1 MSLRICI
8 FYILPFLSGFV
19 HLLTSLTESLL
30 NCLRGSIVATIW
42 SIVRGVLGEVEDE
55 VDTKVD
61 DWKAAGFVD
70 DFFFD
75 RRRVGDLELVFT
87 KVAELC
93 FPV

>member
-1 MSLRICI
+1 M
-8 FYILPFLSGFV
+8 

-70 DFFFD
+70 DFFD
-75 RRRVGDLELVFT
+75 RRRVDDLELVFT
-87 KVAELC
+87 RVAELS
-93 FPV
+93 FPVY

>member
-70 DFFFD
+70 DFF
-75 RRRVGDLELVFT
+75 
-87 KVAELC
+87 
-93 FPV
+93 

>member
-1 MSLRICI
+1 M
-8 FYILPFLSGFV
+8 

-61 DWKAAGFVD
+61 NSKAAGFVD
-70 DFFFD
+70 DFF
-75 RRRVGDLELVFT
+75 
-87 KVAELC
+87 
-93 FPV
+93 